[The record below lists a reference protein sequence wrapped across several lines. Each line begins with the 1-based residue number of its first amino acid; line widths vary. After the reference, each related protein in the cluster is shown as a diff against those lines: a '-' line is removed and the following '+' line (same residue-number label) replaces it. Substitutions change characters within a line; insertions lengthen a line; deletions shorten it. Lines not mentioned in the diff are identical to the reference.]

1 MLKNNNKRPSTGYD
15 RIEFY
20 IDFVQVLLSAF
31 MLGYVVGKK
40 KKERIPKTFGK
51 NLHNIRRYGIV
62 YTTQERYLMLHPAG
76 LAGCGLYIFRTLGVR
91 PGILSLF
98 VWKAPS

>member
-1 MLKNNNKRPSTGYD
+1 MLKNNNTKHSIGYD

-40 KKERIPKTFGK
+40 KKEKD
-51 NLHNIRRYGIV
+51 
-62 YTTQERYLMLHPAG
+62 
-76 LAGCGLYIFRTLGVR
+76 
-91 PGILSLF
+91 S
-98 VWKAPS
+98 

>member
-1 MLKNNNKRPSTGYD
+1 MLAPQFSAALCVHFFCLFFLSDTNFRHTTRNKKNIKKEKKKMLKNNNKRPSTGYD

-40 KKERIPKTFGK
+40 KKEKD
-51 NLHNIRRYGIV
+51 
-62 YTTQERYLMLHPAG
+62 
-76 LAGCGLYIFRTLGVR
+76 
-91 PGILSLF
+91 S
-98 VWKAPS
+98 